1 MGKGEFSMFSHH
13 KRRHGSASTM
23 PRGGLSEM
31 EIEEA
36 LTIMRA
42 LAGGMNPETREALE
56 VESICRK
63 PQVVKALN
71 RALGAL
77 VQQQER
83 ARSRPGNAGRYW
95 SREEDAQVCAE
106 VRQGIDFHE
115 IAKSHNRSV
124 PSIVARLVKLGE
136 IRPAASPHK
145 AA

>member
-1 MGKGEFSMFSHH
+1 MGMRLFSMFSRH
-13 KRRHGSASTM
+13 KHTDGRLATILQ
-23 PRGGLSEM
+23 GGLSQM

-42 LAGGMNPETREALE
+42 LARGVNPETREALE
-56 VESICRK
+56 AESICRK

-77 VQQQER
+77 VQQQDR
-83 ARSRPGNAGRYW
+83 ARSRPGSAGRYW

-136 IRPAASPHK
+136 IRPAASPNR

>member
-1 MGKGEFSMFSHH
+1 
-13 KRRHGSASTM
+13 
-23 PRGGLSEM
+23 M
-31 EIEEA
+31 EIEAA
-36 LTIMRA
+36 LTIVRA
-42 LAGGMNPETREALE
+42 LAGGVNPETREALE
-56 VESICRK
+56 AESICRR
-63 PQVVKALN
+63 PEVVKALN

-77 VQQQER
+77 VQLQER
-83 ARSRPGNAGRYW
+83 TRSRPANAGRYW

-136 IRPAASPHK
+136 IRPAATPNK